1 MREKHLIIV
10 DYRPEWAEQFE
21 AEKVRI
27 LGAVEN
33 YIEAVEH
40 IGSTSVAGLAAKPVI
55 DITIG
60 VKSLII
66 ADQYCIEPIVGL
78 GYEYVPQFEDMM
90 PTRRYFR
97 RSNADGVRS
106 HQIHLW
112 ALDDPEYERHLVF
125 RDYLRAHPDEAAEY
139 ARLKRSL
146 VDQVHNVSDYADAKS
161 VFIKPCEQRAFEW
174 KASLNLR

>member
-1 MREKHLIIV
+1 MCHSSFFASDNDMREKHLVIV

-21 AEKVRI
+21 AEKARI
-27 LGAVEN
+27 VDTVGN

-40 IGSTSVAGLAAKPVI
+40 IGSTSVVGLAAKPVI

-106 HQIHLW
+106 HKTIYGRLMILNTSVIW
-112 ALDDPEYERHLVF
+112 SSGIIY
-125 RDYLRAHPDEAAEY
+125 AHILM
-139 ARLKRSL
+139 RR
-146 VDQVHNVSDYADAKS
+146 
-161 VFIKPCEQRAFEW
+161 QRM
-174 KASLNLR
+174 NC